1 MNVTI
6 YTNGVIA
13 IDGRMAGLS
22 VSQTSAGTRV
32 INTLDGSPVQMPC
45 SRYSLAGGTPASGV
59 AGRAQFDADI
69 LALIKAA

>member
-1 MNVTI
+1 MSVTI
-6 YTNGVIA
+6 YTNGNIS

-32 INTLDGSPVQMPC
+32 IKTLDGSPVKMPC
-45 SRYSLAGGTPASGV
+45 NVYSLAGDTPASGV

-69 LALIKAA
+69 LALMNAA